1 MLHLKGLFTI
11 SIYRLVY
18 TGDAIENSTQKNP
31 AQSILCNFVQTHQN
45 RSNLNE
51 TDPRT

>member
-18 TGDAIENSTQKNP
+18 TGDAIETSLRRTLRKALLLKMQFYPNSSKP
-31 AQSILCNFVQTHQN
+31 IKS
-45 RSNLNE
+45 
-51 TDPRT
+51 